1 MQFTYRSA
9 GGNASLDLV
18 ARNPGTKEPV
28 EAGKNGALLV
38 IGPEGPGF
46 AALPRN
52 DQRLRMT
59 FPVKLLCQLRGARA
73 ATLTPHAGGRCP
85 GDLPQSVRSIMLA
98 PVLAQLRKNA
108 ISRRKRRHLQAR
120 LDAASWR
127 SQVHQVVRANRR
139 DFLRHRIARHFS
151 SLPRQ
156 GPVSV
161 GVRRFSGAILGASC
175 RKSLAANFRFQGC

>member
-1 MQFTYRSA
+1 MQFTYRPA

-18 ARNPGTKEPV
+18 VRNPGTKEPV

-73 ATLTPHAGGRCP
+73 ATLTPHAGG
-85 GDLPQSVRSIMLA
+85 LM
-98 PVLAQLRKNA
+98 
-108 ISRRKRRHLQAR
+108 SRRPTSKRSVDNASSSTGATAQKRHQPSE
-120 LDAASWR
+120 AAPP
-127 SQVHQVVRANRR
+127 
-139 DFLRHRIARHFS
+139 S
-151 SLPRQ
+151 SAP
-156 GPVSV
+156 
-161 GVRRFSGAILGASC
+161 
-175 RKSLAANFRFQGC
+175 